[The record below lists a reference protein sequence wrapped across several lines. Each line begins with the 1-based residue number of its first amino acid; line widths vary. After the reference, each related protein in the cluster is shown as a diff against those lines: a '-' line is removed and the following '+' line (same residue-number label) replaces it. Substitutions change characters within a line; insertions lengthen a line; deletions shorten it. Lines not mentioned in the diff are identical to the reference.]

1 MNKLKVSQQTSL
13 WFERIMAIT
22 ATVNLV
28 LVVFDLSYVPWR
40 DFYFRRVPEI
50 TRLYD
55 PIKGIEPHRDTKKY
69 LEAVA
74 GLENQVTQTGLISP
88 QVKAKLAEVRFL
100 SKEMIDTNPFAGAG
114 KSGTLEK
121 IKNRMREHI
130 GQESSKAAFNT
141 FWSQE
146 YLSKHGWN
154 QEIDFF
160 NQKIRPGI
168 AKNYYRKISENG
180 EFLDNFW
187 IIDLPFIILFAT
199 ELLGRT
205 FLIKRKYSHLSW
217 LEAILWRWYDLL
229 LLIPFWRWLRVIP
242 VTIRL
247 DQAKLIDFYVIRRQI
262 HQGILANFAEEITEI
277 VVVQVINQ
285 FQGSIQR
292 GEITRWL
299 LESDHARSYID
310 INNINEVEAI
320 TGLLMKT
327 LVNQVLPKIQPEVNA
342 ILCHSME
349 IACQQLP
356 GYNNILMLPG
366 LGKAQTQISEQLA
379 TQITNNIYAA
389 LSSTIKDPVAA
400 KLSTQLIEK
409 FTTSFTSEIKK
420 KQVLQEIQSL
430 LNDFLEEVKINY
442 VQRLSQEDIDKILEE
457 TRKMRTESSSSLSIR
472 Q

>member
-168 AKNYYRKISENG
+168 AKNYYRKIGENG

-187 IIDLPFIILFAT
+187 IIDLPFVILFAT

-409 FTTSFTSEIKK
+409 FTASFSSEIQQ
-420 KQVLQEIQSL
+420 KQVLVEIQSL

-442 VQRLSQEDIDKILEE
+442 IQRLSQEDIDKILEE

-472 Q
+472 K

>member
-168 AKNYYRKISENG
+168 AKNYYRKIGENG

-187 IIDLPFIILFAT
+187 IIDLPFVILFAT

-349 IACQQLP
+349 VACQQLP

-389 LSSTIKDPVAA
+389 LSSTIKDPIAA